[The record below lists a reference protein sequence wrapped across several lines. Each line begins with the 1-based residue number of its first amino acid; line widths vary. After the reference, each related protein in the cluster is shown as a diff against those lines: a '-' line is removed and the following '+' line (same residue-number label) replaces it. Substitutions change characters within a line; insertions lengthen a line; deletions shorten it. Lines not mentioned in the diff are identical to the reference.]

1 MGEKNTFLR
10 MIIALTLSIL
20 ILIVFEHFFFKPSPP
35 LQKKEEPSQPLLP
48 SKEKED
54 LPQQFGEIVIE
65 TPLYRM
71 VLSEYGGRLKSLT
84 LKRYYDKVEL
94 HPLSK
99 AIQGFIAKI
108 LGKELD
114 FSPPKPVELVST
126 QKLNELPLGLLLEH
140 GFPYNEK
147 IPWRFSKA
155 FLEVKEKPEE
165 LKMTWEGEG
174 LFIERTLKFY
184 PNSYVIETEINLNQ
198 ETPLYLSWIG
208 KTDLK
213 GSYYGFFGPL
223 LIGPE
228 GRLKIKPKKIGSEP
242 LTFQDLNLFAFD
254 QDYFASIIKAEEK
267 GKILLGR
274 MNEAV
279 IYGLF
284 GGEKAQRHHF
294 QIYLGP
300 KDEKELEKLSPLA
313 KKVIDYG
320 TFGLIA
326 IPILKFIQLTH
337 RLTGNWGLDIILLAL
352 LIKLIFLWP
361 TQKSYEAMKE
371 MQKIAPELK
380 MLQKKYGHDKERL
393 QREIMELYRRRRIN
407 PLSGCLPLL
416 LQLPVFFALYRALL
430 VSINLRHAPFVLW
443 IRDLSSK
450 DPTYISPILMG
461 LSMILQQK
469 LTPQQGDPAQQ
480 KMMLFMPIVF
490 TLLFLNF
497 PSGLVLYWL
506 ASNVFGIIHQLYVL
520 RRGKNVGHR
529 ERG

>member
-1 MGEKNTFLR
+1 MGDKEAFLR
-10 MIIALTLSIL
+10 MMIALALSIL
-20 ILIVFEHFFFKPSPP
+20 ILIVFERLFFKPTPP
-35 LQKKEEPSQPLLP
+35 PPPKKTEEPSQPLSLP
-48 SKEKED
+48 KGKEEFGSK
-54 LPQQFGEIVIE
+54 FGEAVIE
-65 TPLYRM
+65 TTLYRM

-84 LKRYYDKVEL
+84 LKRYNDKVEL
-94 HPLSK
+94 HPLSQ
-99 AIQGFIAKI
+99 AVQGFIAKI
-108 LGKELD
+108 MGKKLD
-114 FSPPKPVELVST
+114 LSPPKPVELVTT
-126 QKLNELPLGLLLEH
+126 QKPDELPLGLFLE
-140 GFPYNEK
+140 GGLPYKEE
-147 IPWRFSKA
+147 IPWRFSKT
-155 FLEVKEKPEE
+155 FLEVKERPEE
-165 LKMTWEGEG
+165 LQMTWEGEG
-174 LFIERTLKFY
+174 LLIERTLRFY
-184 PNSYVIETEINLNQ
+184 PDKYVIETEIKLNR
-198 ETPLYLSWIG
+198 EAPLYLSWIG
-208 KTDLK
+208 RTDLK
-213 GSYYGFFGPL
+213 GSYYGFFGPI

-228 GRLKIKPKKIGSEP
+228 GRIKIKPKKISSEP
-242 LTFQDLNLFAFD
+242 LTFQGLDLFAFD
-254 QDYFASIIKAEEK
+254 QDYFASIIQVKEK
-267 GKILLGR
+267 GELILGR
-274 MNEAV
+274 LNESL

-284 GGEKAQRHHF
+284 GGEKGQTHSFR
-294 QIYLGP
+294 IYLGP
-300 KDEKELEKLSPLA
+300 KDEKELEKLSSSA

-326 IPILKFIQLTH
+326 IPILKFMHLTH

-480 KMMLFMPIVF
+480 KMMLFMPILF

-506 ASNVFGIIHQLYVL
+506 SSNVFGIIHQLYVL
-520 RRGKNVGHR
+520 RRGKDVDH
-529 ERG
+529 